1 MIRQSTHLKRKTV
14 NVQPNLTEAFL
25 SSSAN
30 FFLLWSFASSNLFL
44 ASDNPFCPFNFS
56 WSNDFLSCSRFFLSD
71 SATAAAPAAA
81 PIATPATA
89 ALSALVPFLFL
100 TINFHLL
107 SYHRA
112 VYPKM
117 SEFQP

>member
-71 SATAAAPAAA
+71 SATAA
-81 PIATPATA
+81 
-89 ALSALVPFLFL
+89 LSALVPFLFL